1 MCVLTNKK
9 PKHALPKYDMPYNQ
23 RILNYN
29 LEKQSALSLASTPEE
44 ADRIIRYLRRKW
56 GI

>member
-1 MCVLTNKK
+1 MLKRL
-9 PKHALPKYDMPYNQ
+9 KHATAKHTMPYDQ

-29 LEKQSALSLASTPEE
+29 LEKQSALSMASTPEE

>member
-1 MCVLTNKK
+1 MLMCKK
-9 PKHALPKYDMPYNQ
+9 QKHATAKHTMPYNQ

-29 LEKQSALSLASTPEE
+29 LEKQSALSLANNAEE
-44 ADRIIRYLRRKW
+44 ADRIIRYLRKKW

>member
-1 MCVLTNKK
+1 MLKRL
-9 PKHALPKYDMPYNQ
+9 KHATAKHTMPYDQ

-44 ADRIIRYLRRKW
+44 ADHIIRYLRKKW

>member
-1 MCVLTNKK
+1 MCLKQKNTNPAKG
-9 PKHALPKYDMPYNQ
+9 LPYNQ

-29 LEKQSALSLASTPEE
+29 FEKQSALQLASNAEE
-44 ADRIIRYLRRKW
+44 ADRIIRYLRKKW

>member
-1 MCVLTNKK
+1 MLMCKK
-9 PKHALPKYDMPYNQ
+9 PKHDLPKYDMPYNQ
-23 RILNYN
+23 RVLNYN

-44 ADRIIRYLRRKW
+44 ADRIIRYLRKKW